1 MSYTK
6 GNCDW
11 IYLTTFPISEPIC
24 NDCITRNTDPPP
36 QFMTPVKVKSVD
48 SQTTGKSTEPTNG
61 GEEIEFHLRQTQSP
75 QDGGVDRTCPM
86 CGKRYNKSEDFE
98 IFQRHVE
105 WHFIDDNELEL
116 SIDKNY
122 EMISHTAQNF

>member
-1 MSYTK
+1 M
-6 GNCDW
+6 
-11 IYLTTFPISEPIC
+11 
-24 NDCITRNTDPPP
+24 
-36 QFMTPVKVKSVD
+36 D
-48 SQTTGKSTEPTNG
+48 SQTTAKSTELTNDG
-61 GEEIEFHLRQTQSP
+61 DERAFHLGQTHSP
-75 QDGGVDRTCPM
+75 DGGVDRTCPM

-105 WHFIDDNELEL
+105 WHFIDDNEMEL